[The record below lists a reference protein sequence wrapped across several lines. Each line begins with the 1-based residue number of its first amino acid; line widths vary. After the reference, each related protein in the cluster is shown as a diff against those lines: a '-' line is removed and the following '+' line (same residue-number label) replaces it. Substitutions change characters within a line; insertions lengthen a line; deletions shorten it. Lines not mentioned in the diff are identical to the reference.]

1 MSLFNFSSSIR
12 QRILFSSFIV
22 LILFVLSSAYSLQQ
36 FSSSTTSFLE
46 LEAVSSEAELMMEIN
61 ADLAELRL
69 DILHFSTA
77 NQESAANRIDDSLTK
92 LRTDLQVV
100 SASVSDET
108 RSNTIQQMLLS
119 YSNYE
124 ANITSMRESK
134 VLEQELTT
142 KQLPALSAGMF
153 ENLEMGENTAHVN
166 ENVAL
171 MNSIQMIQEN
181 LLESTIH
188 MISFQVYRK
197 HEDQLQA
204 LQYLEDASRLV
215 ENVISNIPM
224 SAKSETSLILLQK
237 DIEDYDTLFR
247 RTIQAIRGSLFLV
260 NVVMAGEAE
269 EFSFL
274 ASELKRSTLEFQT
287 TLTESV
293 NSQSTTAQT
302 TTAAVT
308 LGAIFLGVVL
318 SVSLSQSILSP
329 IKEIS
334 LVFQR
339 LSRGDVDGVI
349 PGLERDDEIGVL
361 AASATVFRNISV
373 RTKTLLEESETLT
386 CELQVREHE
395 LQLKTIELEKS
406 IDQLDN
412 FAYVASHDL
421 KSPLRAVDNLAK
433 WIVEDCGD
441 DLPPTSAKH
450 LDLLQQRISLMETL
464 LDDLLRYSR
473 AGKVEE
479 QIENISM
486 LAFLEE
492 VKLMSNMP
500 ENFEVNTPETD
511 VHLNTLAVSLR
522 QVFLN
527 LISNAFKYGIAEHG
541 LITVNWHDNGGDNI
555 IFTVADNGPGID
567 PKYHEKIF
575 QMFQTLNS
583 RDIYEGSGMGLA
595 IVKKL
600 VEGVGGI
607 IAVESEEGSGA
618 KFVFTWPKEY
628 SQSRGS

>member
-1 MSLFNFSSSIR
+1 
-12 QRILFSSFIV
+12 
-22 LILFVLSSAYSLQQ
+22 
-36 FSSSTTSFLE
+36 
-46 LEAVSSEAELMMEIN
+46 MEIN

-69 DILHFSTA
+69 DILYFSTA
-77 NQESAANRIDDSLTK
+77 NHASAANRIVGSLAK
-92 LRTDLQVV
+92 LEADLQ
-100 SASVSDET
+100 SVSVGVLDEE
-108 RSNTIQQMLLS
+108 RSATIQQMLLI
-119 YSNYE
+119 YSNFE
-124 ANITSMRESK
+124 ANIASMRDSRE
-134 VLEQELTT
+134 LEQDLTLT
-142 KQLPALSAGMF
+142 QLPMLSVSLF
-153 ENLEMGENTAHVN
+153 EHLQLSESNADTNINVELIHNLQVIHEK
-166 ENVAL
+166 
-171 MNSIQMIQEN
+171 
-181 LLESTIH
+181 LLESEVH

-197 HEDQLQA
+197 YEDQLLA
-204 LQYLEDASRLV
+204 LQYLEDAGRLV
-215 ENVISNIPM
+215 ELALNDVPM
-224 SAKSETSLILLQK
+224 SAPSETSLLLLKK
-237 DIEDYDTLFR
+237 DIENYDILFR
-247 RTIQAIRGSLFLV
+247 QAIQAIRGSLFLL

-274 ASELKRSTLEFQT
+274 ASKLKSSTLQLEN
-287 TLTESV
+287 TLMESV
-293 NSQSTTAQT
+293 ASQSATAQKAT
-302 TTAAVT
+302 TAVT
-308 LGAIFLGVVL
+308 LAAIFLGVIL
-318 SVSLSQSILSP
+318 SISLSRSILSP

-334 LVFQR
+334 LAFQR
-339 LSRGDVDGVI
+339 LARGDVDGVI

-361 AASATVFRNISV
+361 ATSATVFRNVSV
-373 RTKTLLEESETLT
+373 RTKSLLEESETLT
-386 CELQVREHE
+386 CDLQVREHE

-441 DLPPTSAKH
+441 KLPPTSAKH

-479 QIENISM
+479 QVENISM
-486 LAFLEE
+486 HTFLEE

-500 ENFEVNTPETD
+500 GNFEVKYPETD
-511 VHLNTLAVSLR
+511 VHLKTLAVSLR

-527 LISNAFKYGIAEHG
+527 LISNAFKYAVAEHG
-541 LITVNWHDNGGDNI
+541 MITIDWHDNGGDNI

-600 VEGVGGI
+600 VEGVGGVI
-607 IAVESEEGSGA
+607 SVESEEGSGA
-618 KFVFTWPKEY
+618 KFIFTWPKEY
-628 SQSRGS
+628 SQLRSR